1 VIFDLFAQLSNVGTL
16 AIGGLGIFVALRNQH
31 RQLNAQMLIEFS
43 GRFQNLLRM
52 FPTEAWLANRNP
64 SQPMPPPS
72 QELTD
77 CTLYA
82 MQFIADV
89 YYLHKSGY
97 LSKKLWMVWDR
108 EIRNTLTGPV
118 FQREWQT
125 VEVEFAHSRDFV
137 QYINT
142 VMRSKRARH
151 GIPPAEGRDS
161 IKTAASKPVESI
173 AGRRADRGD

>member
-1 VIFDLFAQLSNVGTL
+1 MIGELLGHISNAGTI

-31 RQLNAQMLIEFS
+31 RQLNSQMFIEFS
-43 GRFQNLLRM
+43 GRFQNLLRL

-64 SQPMPPPS
+64 SLPMPPPS

-89 YYLHKSGY
+89 YHLHKSGY
-97 LSKKLWMVWDR
+97 LSKKLWMMWER

-118 FQREWQT
+118 FQREWQG

-137 QYINT
+137 QYINA
-142 VMRSKRARH
+142 VMRPS
-151 GIPPAEGRDS
+151 S
-161 IKTAASKPVESI
+161 SSLFSV
-173 AGRRADRGD
+173 